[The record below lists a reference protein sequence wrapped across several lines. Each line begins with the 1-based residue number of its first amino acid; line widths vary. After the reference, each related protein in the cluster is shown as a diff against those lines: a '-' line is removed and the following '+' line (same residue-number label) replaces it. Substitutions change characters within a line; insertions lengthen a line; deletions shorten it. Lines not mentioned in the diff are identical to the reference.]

1 MNTEIHVGEIY
12 VHHKGNYV
20 KVLAKCKH
28 TETSENMI
36 AYIHVN
42 NTSTNNTD
50 PNLFFATDHTVWVR
64 PASMWFDK
72 VKNGTTTRFTL
83 VEFKERK

>member
-1 MNTEIHVGEIY
+1 MKVKVGEIY
-12 VHHKGNYV
+12 KHHKGSFV
-20 KVLAKCKH
+20 KVVALCKH
-28 TETSENMI
+28 TETLEDMI

-42 NTSTNNTD
+42 NTSANNTD

-72 VKNGTTTRFTL
+72 VKDGTTTRFTL
-83 VEFKERK
+83 VEFKEKKMK

>member
-1 MNTEIHVGEIY
+1 MEVKVGEIY
-12 VHHKGNYV
+12 KHHKGSFV
-20 KVLAKCKH
+20 KVVALCKH
-28 TETSENMI
+28 TETLEDMI
-36 AYIHVN
+36 AYIHV
-42 NTSTNNTD
+42 NNTD

>member
-1 MNTEIHVGEIY
+1 MEVKVGEIY
-12 VHHKGNYV
+12 KHHKGSFV
-20 KVLAKCKH
+20 KVVALCKH
-28 TETSENMI
+28 TETLEDMI

-50 PNLFFATDHTVWVR
+50 PNLFFATDYTIWVR

-72 VKNGTTTRFTL
+72 VKNGTTTRFTRI
-83 VEFKERK
+83 EFKEKK